1 MLQKFHDNPYET
13 TRPETEKV
21 KSDLEALYDK
31 KVEGIIIRSRARWH
45 EHGEKNS
52 KYFLNLEKRN
62 NIKNHIRKLFG
73 SGAISTDP
81 FEILNTERRFY
92 EKLYSKQ
99 NTNVNSEEANSFLN
113 NPNLLRLTEEL
124 SESCEGEITLK
135 ECQTI
140 LTSFKTG
147 KTPGNDGIPVEF
159 YRVFWPLLGK
169 FMVESFNEAYN
180 RKEMSHSQKQAVI
193 TLIEKKGKD
202 RNYLENW
209 RPISLIN
216 EDAKIVSK
224 VIATRVTNVLPEI
237 IHCNQTGYVKGRFI
251 GEAATSIMDVMDYTK
266 KQNIPRILLFID
278 FEKAFD
284 SIDWE
289 FMIKCLDVFGFGPS
303 LKGWIETFYKNIS
316 SCVINNGMCTSHF
329 EIQRGV
335 RQGDPMSPYLFIIV
349 AEVLSTSIR
358 TTSIQGIKKEKEEF
372 KFVEY
377 ADDLT
382 VFVPDIVNA
391 QRMFNLLDQSKT
403 CSGLQVNYN

>member
-1 MLQKFHDNPYET
+1 MLKIFQDNPCET
-13 TRPETEKV
+13 TRLEAEGV
-21 KSDLEALYDK
+21 KSELEALYDK

-45 EHGEKNS
+45 KHGEKNS

-62 NIKNHIRKLFG
+62 NIKKHIWKLFV

-113 NPNLLRLTEEL
+113 NPNLLRLSEEL

-135 ECQTI
+135 ECETI

-169 FMVESFNEAYN
+169 FMVDSFNEAYN
-180 RKEMSHSQKQAVI
+180 KKEMSHSQKQAVI

-216 EDAKIVSK
+216 VDAKIASK
-224 VIATRVTNVLPEI
+224 VIATRVIKVLPDI

-251 GEAATSIMDVMDYTK
+251 GEAARSIIDVMDYTK
-266 KQNIPRILLFID
+266 KQNIPGILLFID

-289 FMIKCLDVFGFGPS
+289 FMVKCLDVFGFGPS
-303 LKGWIETFYKNIS
+303 LKGWIETCYNI
-316 SCVINNGMCTSHF
+316 
-329 EIQRGV
+329 
-335 RQGDPMSPYLFIIV
+335 
-349 AEVLSTSIR
+349 
-358 TTSIQGIKKEKEEF
+358 
-372 KFVEY
+372 
-377 ADDLT
+377 
-382 VFVPDIVNA
+382 
-391 QRMFNLLDQSKT
+391 
-403 CSGLQVNYN
+403 